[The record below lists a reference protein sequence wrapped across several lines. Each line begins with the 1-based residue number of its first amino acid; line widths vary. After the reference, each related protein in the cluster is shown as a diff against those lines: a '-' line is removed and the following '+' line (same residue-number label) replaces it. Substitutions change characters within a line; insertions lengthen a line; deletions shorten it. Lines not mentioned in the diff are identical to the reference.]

1 MSTFENQIDKI
12 RNYFEDHKA
21 ERYPFENAALSEK
34 DEYIKSL
41 YFRILC
47 AVIRY
52 TGEPSEMQ
60 VLYVQRLIAGSHAE
74 NDFQGYMKMALD
86 LDTNDIDEF
95 ISTFIEDDLKYY
107 FCIDG
112 TILLSVAETS
122 DKNYELLAE
131 LIEMLGVNQAE
142 LTYLASAAKAIITQ
156 STELFD
162 ETKALSPNS
171 TKDLSLYH
179 YVSGFYT
186 GMIVDTPE
194 LCHIYSC
201 SQQTLDISNYA
212 VFKSKR
218 VIIENISTTLTTL
231 QQNLVFDGCAEV
243 IIRKCSFN
251 DSKNYIKFNN
261 IGKVIVEDCEINGFS
276 NRFAYFT
283 HTNNIIIRKN
293 RFINC
298 GCTSE
303 RDVKGGI
310 LYSSIGKK
318 IDNVIIENNE
328 VLHCYVANA
337 KYNYNYCASGILLHL
352 NTDTS
357 NVKVLNNHFSGCECR
372 NNGYYTEA
380 YITGRINSA
389 VEEGNVCDGSV
400 RKIFE

>member
-12 RNYFEDHKA
+12 RKYFEDHKA

-60 VLYVQRLIAGSHAE
+60 ILYVQRLIAGSHAE

-95 ISTFIEDDLKYY
+95 ISTFIEDDLRYY

-131 LIEMLGVNQAE
+131 LIEMLGISQAE
-142 LTYLASAAKAIITQ
+142 LTYLASAAKAIVTQ

-162 ETKALSPNS
+162 EAKALSPNS
-171 TKDLSLYH
+171 TKNLSLYH
-179 YVSGFYT
+179 YVSGFYA
-186 GMIVDTPE
+186 GRIVDAPE
-194 LCHIYSC
+194 LCHIYSHN
-201 SQQTLDISNYA
+201 QQTLDMSNYA

-218 VIIENISTTLTTL
+218 VIIENIATTL

-251 DSKNYIKFNN
+251 ESENHIIFNN
-261 IGKVIVEDCEINGFS
+261 IEKVIIEDCEINGFS
-276 NRFAYFT
+276 DRFAYFSY
-283 HTNNIIIRKN
+283 TNNIIICKN

-298 GCTSE
+298 GYTHSN
-303 RDVKGGI
+303 DSKGGVFC
-310 LYSSIGKK
+310 STGNQVN
-318 IDNVIIENNE
+318 NVKIENNE
-328 VLHCYVANA
+328 VLNCYVARTQRISCYSA
-337 KYNYNYCASGILLHL
+337 TGILFHFGYGA
-352 NTDTS
+352 T
-357 NVKVLNNHFSGCECR
+357 NVKVLGNHFSGCECR
-372 NNGYYTEA
+372 NNGDYKEA
-380 YITGRINSA
+380 YITGYRTST
-389 VEEGNVCDGSV
+389 VEEGNVCNGSV
-400 RKIFE
+400 KSIFG

>member
-12 RNYFEDHKA
+12 RKYFEDHKA

-95 ISTFIEDDLKYY
+95 ISTFIEDDLRYY
-107 FCIDG
+107 FCVDG

-131 LIEMLGVNQAE
+131 LIEMLGISQAE

-162 ETKALSPNS
+162 EAKALSPSS
-171 TKDLSLYH
+171 TKNLSLYH
-179 YVSGFYT
+179 YVSGFYA
-186 GMIVDTPE
+186 GRIVDTPE
-194 LCHIYSC
+194 LCHIYSHNH
-201 SQQTLDISNYA
+201 QTLDMSNYA
-212 VFKSKR
+212 MFKSKR
-218 VIIENISTTLTTL
+218 VIIENIATTL

-243 IIRKCSFN
+243 IIRQCSFN
-251 DSKNYIKFNN
+251 ESENHITFNN
-261 IGKVIVEDCEINGFS
+261 VEKVTVEDCEINDFS
-276 NRFAYFT
+276 ARFAYFS
-283 HTNNIIIRKN
+283 HTNNIIICKN

-298 GCTSE
+298 GCTSSE
-303 RDVKGGI
+303 YIKGGV
-310 LYSSIGKK
+310 LHSAGNR
-318 IDNVIIENNE
+318 IDNVTLENNE
-328 VLHCYVANA
+328 VLNCYVARTIRLSSYWATGIWFHFN
-337 KYNYNYCASGILLHL
+337 SGA
-352 NTDTS
+352 T
-357 NVKVLNNHFSGCECR
+357 NVKVLGNHFSGCECR
-372 NNGYYTEA
+372 NNGNGTEA
-380 YITGRINSA
+380 YITGHITST
-389 VEEGNVCDGSV
+389 VEEGNVCNGYV
-400 RKIFE
+400 KRIFEN